1 MGVNPNF
8 LIWFVGNLILP
19 AVPVASVW
27 IAQSVAKKKPN
38 VESVLKD
45 GVLFFYVVGVSA
57 LLVMDLWKDQIS
69 LGDPKVSAGV
79 ATALL
84 STCLL
89 AMIFA
94 GGAYFVMALAHTGT
108 LDKDGDPFDLRPLS
122 YLSWQSALVAA
133 MSASAARG
141 LTGVY

>member
-1 MGVNPNF
+1 VNPNF
-8 LIWFVGNLILP
+8 LIWFVGNLVLP

-27 IAQSVAKKKPN
+27 IAQAVAKKAPN
-38 VESVLKD
+38 AQSVLKD
-45 GVLFFYVVGVSA
+45 GVLFFYVVGVAA

-69 LGDPKVSAGV
+69 AGDPKVSAGA

-89 AMIFA
+89 VMIFA

-108 LDKDGDPFDLRPLS
+108 LDKDGDPFDLRPLAH
-122 YLSWQSALVAA
+122 LSWRSALVAA
-133 MSASAARG
+133 ISASTARG
-141 LTGVY
+141 LTGIF